1 MHRLWH
7 PHHRR
12 TPARHPRGRTLRA
25 LPGKGRATPP
35 CCVSSLTHSGPFS
48 LLSPF
53 FSSLQESRFMS
64 TFHAVVWMD
73 QGKADDL
80 TAFFADVAQALADT
94 REVLLAGPGLVR
106 NQFRDWAAKHHA
118 AVADVVVDSVAAD
131 HPTDAQLVAMARQ
144 YFKKFD
150 NMAADPSVT

>member
-1 MHRLWH
+1 MDQSEAHVVMFDREH
-7 PHHRR
+7 AEAQHIKSRSHHK
-12 TPARHPRGRTLRA
+12 H
-25 LPGKGRATPP
+25 
-35 CCVSSLTHSGPFS
+35 
-48 LLSPF
+48 
-53 FSSLQESRFMS
+53 
-64 TFHAVVWMD
+64 

-150 NMAADPSVT
+150 NMAADPSVA